1 MLKAVLLNPNTGRP
15 ERIENE
21 AAWPPLG
28 LLYLGAV
35 LQKAGH
41 EVKVIDNARIQLPV
55 EKVVKRVKKENP
67 VVVGVSALTP
77 TFKQGIKIVSAIKAE
92 LPDLKIVFGNY
103 HSTFTYKRLLT
114 KYSLVDCVVLGEGE
128 QTFLE
133 LINAMER
140 NEGIKKIKGIAFRHN
155 GGVVKTPLRPFIKN
169 LDELP
174 LPDRTLLEQEYH
186 SELVG
191 ILGSSGKFTTVLT
204 SRGCPYNCRY
214 CACSAFSLRKVRFR
228 SPEAVVA
235 EMELLQGEGYE
246 EVGFVDDNLL
256 LDRHRMEK
264 ICALLKEKG
273 IKLNLWAEGR
283 VDQASREVLRKFAR
297 VGCKTIYFGVE
308 SGNQK
313 VLDYYGKNISPELS
327 RKAMC
332 NCKEAGIENVIGSF
346 IVGAP
351 IETREDIKQTFDFA
365 LSLKGMDFPQMNVL
379 MLSPGMDLWDTAVR
393 KGHLD
398 EEKYWE
404 DAVAAINVFPSHLK
418 EEELCGMIDRFYA
431 EFIKRPTFLVL
442 QLLKTVRSKYRL
454 KILLAN
460 LRARTS
466 FRATFRQ
473 LTSG

>member
-1 MLKAVLLNPNTGRP
+1 MKVVLINPNTGRA

-28 LLYLGAV
+28 LLYIGAM
-35 LQKAGH
+35 LKKSEH

-55 EKVVKRVKKENP
+55 EKIVERVKRENP
-67 VVVGVSALTP
+67 RVLGVSTLTP
-77 TFKQGIKIVSAIKAE
+77 TFKQGINIASAVKAE
-92 LPDLKIVFGNY
+92 LPDLKIIFGNY
-103 HSTFTYKRLLT
+103 HATFTYKRLLT
-114 KYSLVDCVVLGEGE
+114 NYPFVDYVVLGEGE
-128 QTFLE
+128 QIFLE
-133 LINAMER
+133 LIKALER
-140 NEGIKKIKGIAFRHN
+140 NEGITKTKGIAFRHD
-155 GGVVKTPLRPFIKN
+155 GGVVKTPPRTFIQN

-174 LPDRTLLEQEYH
+174 LPDRTLLEQEYN
-186 SELVG
+186 SEVVG
-191 ILGSSGKFTTVLT
+191 MLGSSGKFTTVLT

-214 CACSAFSLRKVRFR
+214 CACSAFSMRKVRFR

-235 EMELLQGEGYE
+235 EMELLQREGYE

-264 ICALLKEKG
+264 ICDLLKEKG

-313 VLDYYGKNISPELS
+313 VLNYYGKNISPELS
-327 RKAMC
+327 RKAML
-332 NCKEAGIENVIGSF
+332 NCKEAGIENIIGSF

-351 IETREDIKQTFDFA
+351 IETREDIQQTLDFA
-365 LSLKGMDFPQMNVL
+365 LNLKGMDFPQMNVL
-379 MLSPGMDLWDTAVR
+379 MLSPGMELWDTAVR
-393 KGHLD
+393 EGYLD

-404 DAVAAINVFPSHLK
+404 DAVTAIKVFPSHLK

-431 EFIKRPTFLVL
+431 KFIKRPTFWIP
-442 QLLKTVRSKYRL
+442 QILKTVQSKYRM

-460 LRARTS
+460 LKARTS
-466 FRATFRQ
+466 LRMTIRQ
-473 LTSG
+473 LTGG

>member
-1 MLKAVLLNPNTGRP
+1 LKVILINPNTGRA

-35 LQKAGH
+35 LKKSEH
-41 EVKVIDNARIQLPV
+41 EIKVIDNARIQLPV
-55 EKVVKRVKKENP
+55 EKIVERVKRENP
-67 VVVGVSALTP
+67 GVLGVSTLTP
-77 TFKQGIKIVSAIKAE
+77 TFKQGIKIARAIKAK
-92 LPDLKIVFGNY
+92 LPDLKIIFGNY
-103 HSTFTYKRLLT
+103 HATFTYKRLLA
-114 KYSLVDCVVLGEGE
+114 KYPFVDYVVLGEGE
-128 QTFLE
+128 QIFLE
-133 LINAMER
+133 LVNALER
-140 NEGIKKIKGIAFRHN
+140 NEETKKIKGIAFRHD
-155 GGVVKTPLRPFIKN
+155 GRVAKTQPRPFIQN

-186 SELVG
+186 SEVVG
-191 ILGSSGKFTTVLT
+191 MLGSSGKFTTVLT

-228 SPEAVVA
+228 SPKSVVA
-235 EMELLQGEGYE
+235 EMGLLQMEGYE

-264 ICALLKEKG
+264 ICDLLKENG
-273 IKLNLWAEGR
+273 IKLTLWAEGR

-327 RKAMC
+327 RKAMR
-332 NCKEAGIENVIGSF
+332 NCKEARIENIIGSF

-351 IETREDIKQTFDFA
+351 IETREDVQRTLDFA
-365 LSLKGMDFPQMNVL
+365 LNLKGMDFPQMNVL

-393 KGHLD
+393 EGYLD

-404 DAVAAINVFPSHLK
+404 DAVTAINVFPSHLK

-431 EFIKRPTFLVL
+431 KFIKRPTFWIP
-442 QLLKTVRSKYRL
+442 QILKTVQSKYRM

-460 LRARTS
+460 LKSRTS
-466 FRATFRQ
+466 FRETVRQ
-473 LTSG
+473 LTGG

>member
-1 MLKAVLLNPNTGRP
+1 MKVVLINPNTGRA

-35 LQKAGH
+35 LKKSGH

-55 EKVVKRVKKENP
+55 DKIVKRVKRENP
-67 VVVGVSALTP
+67 RVLGVSTLTP
-77 TFKQGIKIVSAIKAE
+77 TFTQGIKIASAIKAE
-92 LPDLKIVFGNY
+92 LPDLKIIFGNY
-103 HSTFTYKRLLT
+103 HATFTYERLLT
-114 KYSLVDCVVLGEGE
+114 KYPFVNYVVLGEGE
-128 QTFLE
+128 QIFLE
-133 LINAMER
+133 LTNALER
-140 NEGIKKIKGIAFRHN
+140 NEEIKKIKGIAFRHD
-155 GGVVKTPLRPFIKN
+155 GGVVKTPPRPFIQN

-186 SELVG
+186 SEVVG
-191 ILGSSGKFTTVLT
+191 MLGSSGKFTTVLT

-228 SPEAVVA
+228 SPKSVVA
-235 EMELLQGEGYE
+235 EMGLLQMEGYE

-264 ICALLKEKG
+264 ICDLLKENG
-273 IKLNLWAEGR
+273 IKLTLWAEGR

-313 VLDYYGKNISPELS
+313 VLNYYGKNISPELS
-327 RKAMC
+327 RKAMR
-332 NCKEAGIENVIGSF
+332 NCKEAGIENIIGSF
-346 IVGAP
+346 ILGAP
-351 IETREDIKQTFDFA
+351 IETREDVQRTLDFA
-365 LSLKGMDFPQMNVL
+365 LNLKGMDFPQMNVL

-393 KGHLD
+393 EGYLA

-404 DAVAAINVFPSHLK
+404 DAVTAINVFPSHLK
-418 EEELCGMIDRFYA
+418 EEELSRMIDRFYSK
-431 EFIKRPTFLVL
+431 FIKRPTFWIP
-442 QLLKTVRSKYRL
+442 QILKTVQSKYRM

-460 LRARTS
+460 LKSRTS
-466 FRATFRQ
+466 FRETVRQ
-473 LTSG
+473 LTGG

>member
-1 MLKAVLLNPNTGRP
+1 LKVALINPNTGRV

-35 LQKAGH
+35 LEKSGH

-55 EKVVKRVKKENP
+55 EKIVERVKREDPGVL
-67 VVVGVSALTP
+67 GVSTLTP
-77 TFKQGIKIVSAIKAE
+77 TFKQGIKIASAIKAE

-103 HSTFTYKRLLT
+103 HATFTYERLLT
-114 KYSLVDCVVLGEGE
+114 KYPFVDYVALGEGE
-128 QTFLE
+128 QIFLE
-133 LINAMER
+133 LVNALER
-140 NEGIKKIKGIAFRHN
+140 NEEIKKIKGIAFRHD
-155 GGVVKTPLRPFIKN
+155 GRVVKTPPRQFIQN

-186 SELVG
+186 SEVVG
-191 ILGSSGKFTTVLT
+191 MLGSSGKFTTMLT

-228 SPEAVVA
+228 SPKSVVA
-235 EMELLQGEGYE
+235 EMGLLQMEGYE

-264 ICALLKEKG
+264 ICDLLKENG
-273 IKLNLWAEGR
+273 IKLTLWAEGR

-313 VLDYYGKNISPELS
+313 VLNYYGKNISPELS
-327 RKAMC
+327 RKAMR
-332 NCKEAGIENVIGSF
+332 NCKDAGIENIIGSF

-351 IETREDIKQTFDFA
+351 IETREDVQRTLDFA
-365 LSLKGMDFPQMNVL
+365 LNLKGMDFPQMNVL
-379 MLSPGMDLWDTAVR
+379 MLSPGMDLWDTAVHE
-393 KGHLD
+393 GYLD
-398 EEKYWE
+398 EDKYWE
-404 DAVAAINVFPSHLK
+404 DAVTAINVFPSYLK
-418 EEELCGMIDRFYA
+418 EEELSRMIDRFYSK
-431 EFIKRPTFLVL
+431 FIKRPTFWIP
-442 QLLKTVRSKYRL
+442 QILKTVQSKYRM

-460 LRARTS
+460 LKSRTS
-466 FRATFRQ
+466 FRETVRQ
-473 LTSG
+473 LTGG

>member
-1 MLKAVLLNPNTGRP
+1 MKVVLINPNTGRV

-28 LLYLGAV
+28 LLYLGAM
-35 LQKAGH
+35 LKKSEH

-55 EKVVKRVKKENP
+55 EKIVERAKRENP
-67 VVVGVSALTP
+67 GVLGVSTLTP
-77 TFKQGIKIVSAIKAE
+77 TFKQGIKIAHAIKAE
-92 LPDLKIVFGNY
+92 LPDLKIIFGNY
-103 HSTFTYKRLLT
+103 HATFTYKRLLT
-114 KYSLVDCVVLGEGE
+114 KYPFVDYVVLGEGE
-128 QTFLE
+128 QIFLE
-133 LINAMER
+133 LVNALER
-140 NEGIKKIKGIAFRHN
+140 NDEIKKIEGIAFKHN
-155 GGVVKTPLRPFIKN
+155 GGVVKTPPRPFIQN

-186 SELVG
+186 SEVIG
-191 ILGSSGKFTTVLT
+191 MLGSSGKFSTVLT

-235 EMELLQGEGYE
+235 EMEMLQGEGYE

-256 LDRHRMEK
+256 LDRNRMEK
-264 ICALLKEKG
+264 ICDMLKEKG
-273 IKLNLWAEGR
+273 IKLTLWAEGR

-313 VLDYYGKNISPELS
+313 VLNYYGKNISPELS
-327 RKAMC
+327 RKAMR
-332 NCKEAGIENVIGSF
+332 NCKEAGIENIIGSF

-351 IETREDIKQTFDFA
+351 IETREDVKRTLDFA
-365 LSLKGMDFPQMNVL
+365 LNLKGMDFPQMNVL

-393 KGHLD
+393 EGYLN

-404 DAVAAINVFPSHLK
+404 DAVTAINVFPSHLK
-418 EEELCGMIDRFYA
+418 EAELCGMIDRFYA
-431 EFIKRPTFLVL
+431 EFIKRPTFWIP
-442 QLLKTVRSKYRL
+442 QILKTVRSKYRM

-460 LRARTS
+460 LKARTS
-466 FRATFRQ
+466 LRTTIRQ
-473 LTSG
+473 LTGG

>member
-1 MLKAVLLNPNTGRP
+1 MKVVLINPNTGRA

-35 LQKAGH
+35 LKKSEH

-55 EKVVKRVKKENP
+55 EKIVERVKRENP
-67 VVVGVSALTP
+67 GVLGVSTLTP
-77 TFKQGIKIVSAIKAE
+77 TFKQGIKIASAIKAE
-92 LPDLKIVFGNY
+92 LPDLKIILGNY
-103 HSTFTYKRLLT
+103 HATFTYKRLLT
-114 KYSLVDCVVLGEGE
+114 KYPFVDYVVLGEGE
-128 QTFLE
+128 QIFLE
-133 LINAMER
+133 LVNALEK
-140 NEGIKKIKGIAFRHN
+140 NEGTKKIKGIAFRHD
-155 GGVVKTPLRPFIKN
+155 GRVVKTPPRQFIQN

-186 SELVG
+186 SEVVG
-191 ILGSSGKFTTVLT
+191 MLGSSGKFTTVLT

-214 CACSAFSLRKVRFR
+214 CACSAFSLRKARFR

-235 EMELLQGEGYE
+235 EMGLLQMEGYE

-256 LDRHRMEK
+256 LDQHRMEK
-264 ICALLKEKG
+264 ICDLLKENG
-273 IKLNLWAEGR
+273 IKLTLWAEGR

-313 VLDYYGKNISPELS
+313 VLNYYGKNISPELS
-327 RKAMC
+327 RKAMR
-332 NCKEAGIENVIGSF
+332 NCKDAGIENIIGSF

-351 IETREDIKQTFDFA
+351 IETREDVQRTLDFA
-365 LSLKGMDFPQMNVL
+365 LNLRGMDFPQMNVL

-393 KGHLD
+393 EGHLD

-404 DAVAAINVFPSHLK
+404 DAVTAINVFPSHLK
-418 EEELCGMIDRFYA
+418 EEELSRMIDRFYSK
-431 EFIKRPTFLVL
+431 FIKRPTFWIP
-442 QLLKTVRSKYRL
+442 QILKTVQSKYRM

-460 LRARTS
+460 LKSRTS
-466 FRATFRQ
+466 FRETVRQ
-473 LTSG
+473 LTGG

>member
-1 MLKAVLLNPNTGRP
+1 MKVVLINPNSGQA

-28 LLYLGAV
+28 LLYIGAV
-35 LQKAGH
+35 LQNAGH
-41 EVKVIDNARIQLPV
+41 EVKVIDNARVQLPV
-55 EKVVKRVKKENP
+55 EKVVERVKRVDP
-67 VVVGVSALTP
+67 GVVGVSALTP
-77 TFKQGIKIVSAIKAE
+77 TFKQGVKIATAIKAE
-92 LPDLKIVFGNY
+92 IPNVKIVFGNY
-103 HSTFTYKRLLT
+103 HATFTYERLLT
-114 KYSLVDCVVLGEGE
+114 KYPIVDYVVLSEGE
-128 QTFLE
+128 YTFLE
-133 LINAMER
+133 LVDALEKNGEVK
-140 NEGIKKIKGIAFRHN
+140 EVKGIALRHD
-155 GGVVKTPLRPFIKN
+155 GKAVKTPPRPFIQN
-169 LDELP
+169 LGELP

-186 SELVG
+186 SEVVG

-204 SRGCPYNCRY
+204 SRGCLYNCRY

-235 EMELLQGEGYE
+235 ELELLQGEGYE
-246 EVGFVDDNLL
+246 EIGFVDDNLL
-256 LDRHRMEK
+256 VDRQRMEK
-264 ICALLKEKG
+264 ICDLMKEKG
-273 IKLNLWAEGR
+273 VKLNLWAEGR

-313 VLDYYGKNISPELS
+313 VLDYYGKNISPGLS
-327 RKAMC
+327 RKAMR

-351 IETREDIKQTFDFA
+351 IETREDIRRTFDFA

-379 MLSPGMDLWDTAVR
+379 SLSPGMDLWDTAMR
-393 KGHLD
+393 EGYLD

-404 DAVAAINVFPSHLK
+404 GAIAAVNVFPSHLK
-418 EEELCGMIDRFYA
+418 EDEICGIIDRFYA

-442 QLLKTVRSKYRL
+442 QLLKTVRSEHRL
-454 KILLAN
+454 KIILAN

-466 FRATFRQ
+466 FRATLRQ
-473 LTSG
+473 LMGG

>member
-1 MLKAVLLNPNTGRP
+1 LKVVLINPNTGRA

-35 LQKAGH
+35 LEKSGH

-55 EKVVKRVKKENP
+55 DKIVERVKRENP
-67 VVVGVSALTP
+67 RVLGVSTLTP
-77 TFKQGIKIVSAIKAE
+77 TFTQGIKIASAIKAE
-92 LPDLKIVFGNY
+92 LPDLKIIFGNY
-103 HSTFTYKRLLT
+103 HATFTYERLLT
-114 KYSLVDCVVLGEGE
+114 KYPFVDYVVLGEGE
-128 QTFLE
+128 QIFLE
-133 LINAMER
+133 LINALER
-140 NEGIKKIKGIAFRHN
+140 NEEIKKIKGIAFRHD
-155 GGVVKTPLRPFIKN
+155 GGVVKTPPRPFIQN

-186 SELVG
+186 SEVVG
-191 ILGSSGKFTTVLT
+191 MLGSSGKFTTVLT

-228 SPEAVVA
+228 SPKSVVA
-235 EMELLQGEGYE
+235 EMGLLQMEGYE

-264 ICALLKEKG
+264 ICDLLKENG
-273 IKLNLWAEGR
+273 IKLTLWAEGR
-283 VDQASREVLRKFAR
+283 VDQASREVLRNFAR

-313 VLDYYGKNISPELS
+313 VLNYYGKNISPELS
-327 RKAMC
+327 RKAMR
-332 NCKEAGIENVIGSF
+332 NCKEAGIENIIGSF
-346 IVGAP
+346 ILGAP
-351 IETREDIKQTFDFA
+351 IETREDVQRTLDFA
-365 LSLKGMDFPQMNVL
+365 LNLKGMDFPQMNVL

-393 KGHLD
+393 EGYLD

-404 DAVAAINVFPSHLK
+404 DAVTAINVFPSHLK
-418 EEELCGMIDRFYA
+418 EEELSRMIDRFYSK
-431 EFIKRPTFLVL
+431 FIKRPTFWIP
-442 QLLKTVRSKYRL
+442 QILKTVQSKYRM

-460 LRARTS
+460 LKSRTS
-466 FRATFRQ
+466 FRETVRQ
-473 LTSG
+473 LTGG

>member
-1 MLKAVLLNPNTGRP
+1 MKVVLINPNTGRA

-28 LLYLGAV
+28 LLYIGAV
-35 LQKAGH
+35 LKKSEH
-41 EVKVIDNARIQLPV
+41 KVKVIDNARIQLPV
-55 EKVVKRVKKENP
+55 EKIVERVKRENP
-67 VVVGVSALTP
+67 EVLGVSTLTP
-77 TFKQGIKIVSAIKAE
+77 TFKQGIKIAGAIKAE
-92 LPDLKIVFGNY
+92 LPDLKIIFGNY
-103 HSTFTYKRLLT
+103 HATFTYKRLLT
-114 KYSLVDCVVLGEGE
+114 KYPFVDYVVLGEGE
-128 QTFLE
+128 QIFLE
-133 LINAMER
+133 LVNALER
-140 NEGIKKIKGIAFRHN
+140 NEETKKIKGIAFRHD
-155 GGVVKTPLRPFIKN
+155 GRVVKTPPRQFIQN

-186 SELVG
+186 SEVVG
-191 ILGSSGKFTTVLT
+191 MLGSSGKFTTVLT

-228 SPEAVVA
+228 SPKSVVA
-235 EMELLQGEGYE
+235 EMGLLQMEGYE

-256 LDRHRMEK
+256 LDRNRMEK
-264 ICALLKEKG
+264 ICDLLKKNG
-273 IKLNLWAEGR
+273 IKLTLWAEGR

-313 VLDYYGKNISPELS
+313 VLNYYGKNISPELS
-327 RKAMC
+327 RKAML
-332 NCKEAGIENVIGSF
+332 NCKEAGIENIIGSF

-351 IETREDIKQTFDFA
+351 IETREDVQRTLDFA
-365 LSLKGMDFPQMNVL
+365 LNLKGMDFPQMNVL

-393 KGHLD
+393 EGYLD

-404 DAVAAINVFPSHLK
+404 DAVTAINVFPSHLK

-431 EFIKRPTFLVL
+431 KFIKRPTFWIP
-442 QLLKTVRSKYRL
+442 QILKTVQSKYRM

-460 LRARTS
+460 LKSRTS
-466 FRATFRQ
+466 FRETVRQ
-473 LTSG
+473 LTGE

>member
-1 MLKAVLLNPNTGRP
+1 MKVVLINPNTGRV

-35 LQKAGH
+35 LKKSEH
-41 EVKVIDNARIQLPV
+41 EIKVIDNARIQLPV
-55 EKVVKRVKKENP
+55 KKIVERVKRENP
-67 VVVGVSALTP
+67 GVLGVSTLTP
-77 TFKQGIKIVSAIKAE
+77 TFKQGIKIASAIKAE
-92 LPDLKIVFGNY
+92 LPDLKIIFGNY
-103 HSTFTYKRLLT
+103 HATFTYKRLLT
-114 KYSLVDCVVLGEGE
+114 KYPFVDYVVLGEGE
-128 QTFLE
+128 QIFLE
-133 LINAMER
+133 LTNALER
-140 NEGIKKIKGIAFRHN
+140 NEEIKKIKGIAFRHD
-155 GGVVKTPLRPFIKN
+155 GGVVKTPPRPFIQN

-186 SELVG
+186 SEVVG
-191 ILGSSGKFTTVLT
+191 MLGSSGKFTTMLT

-228 SPEAVVA
+228 SPKSVVA
-235 EMELLQGEGYE
+235 EMGLLQMEGYE

-264 ICALLKEKG
+264 ICDLLKDNG
-273 IKLNLWAEGR
+273 IKLTLWAEGR

-313 VLDYYGKNISPELS
+313 VLNYYGKNISPELS
-327 RKAMC
+327 RKAML
-332 NCKEAGIENVIGSF
+332 NCKEAGIENIIGSF

-351 IETREDIKQTFDFA
+351 IETREDVQRTLDFA
-365 LSLKGMDFPQMNVL
+365 LNLKGMDFPQMNVL

-393 KGHLD
+393 EGYLD

-404 DAVAAINVFPSHLK
+404 DAVTAINVFPSHLK

-431 EFIKRPTFLVL
+431 KFIKRPTFWIP
-442 QLLKTVRSKYRL
+442 QILKTLQSKYRM

-460 LRARTS
+460 LKSRTS
-466 FRATFRQ
+466 FRETVRQ
-473 LTSG
+473 LTGG